1 MNKIWDEL
9 SQESKDKLILKYR
22 TCSNSEAKILEDL
35 FEKDN
40 LNPIKIRTWDD
51 VLRFKLGKGFDD
63 MLQNYS
69 NDLTCNIGD
78 SKLVDK
84 LIATIKITKIIEYG
98 FDGLFTKQDLDEQ
111 CAFTIRLKR
120 NIGNYIYGNDF
131 NFEICTDHK
140 SCDLLSFRSG
150 ELAQEF
156 IKNNNVLLKQY
167 FML

>member
-63 MLQNYS
+63 M
-69 NDLTCNIGD
+69 
-78 SKLVDK
+78 
-84 LIATIKITKIIEYG
+84 
-98 FDGLFTKQDLDEQ
+98 
-111 CAFTIRLKR
+111 
-120 NIGNYIYGNDF
+120 
-131 NFEICTDHK
+131 
-140 SCDLLSFRSG
+140 
-150 ELAQEF
+150 
-156 IKNNNVLLKQY
+156 
-167 FML
+167 